1 MLLAKIQVR
10 WKYLENKM
18 GPRQPPQLQDV
29 PSRKWVFAA
38 QPVGLG
44 RLLRTEALLPAQSR
58 GPQSLQRLRGL
69 RPAFLLARAFAQ
81 PVGLGRLLRTEAPLP
96 AQRRVLQCLQLL
108 RGFRS
113 AFLLARAFAQPVGL
127 DQSLRTE
134 APLPAQRRV
143 LQCLQLLR
151 QLNRLSPQGPAQSP
165 SVPCDPLPR
174 FDKLGLVRL
183 SLSNPPNYQKRGA
196 IALNA
201 RPSAAS
207 KASTPLIVTK
217 PGGAQR
223 KNHYP
228 KQCPFPRAMWWVC

>member
-29 PSRKWVFAA
+29 PSRKWVFAG

-58 GPQSLQRLRGL
+58 VPQPLQLPRRLR
-69 RPAFLLARAFAQ
+69 PPFLLARALAQ
-81 PVGLGRLLRTEAPLP
+81 PVALGRLLRTEALLP
-96 AQRRVLQCLQLL
+96 AQRRVLQ
-108 RGFRS
+108 S
-113 AFLLARAFAQPVGL
+113 
-127 DQSLRTE
+127 
-134 APLPAQRRV
+134 
-143 LQCLQLLR
+143 LQLLR
-151 QLNRLSPQGPAQSP
+151 QLNRLSPQGPARSP
-165 SVPCDPLPR
+165 AVPCDPLPR

-228 KQCPFPRAMWWVC
+228 KQRPFPRAMWWVC

>member
-18 GPRQPPQLQDV
+18 GPLHSPQLQDV
-29 PSRKWVFAA
+29 PSRKSGVAR
-38 QPVGLG
+38 QPVGLD
-44 RLLRTEALLPAQSR
+44 RLRRTEALLPAQSR
-58 GPQSLQRLRGL
+58 VPQS
-69 RPAFLLARAFAQ
+69 
-81 PVGLGRLLRTEAPLP
+81 
-96 AQRRVLQCLQLL
+96 
-108 RGFRS
+108 
-113 AFLLARAFAQPVGL
+113 
-127 DQSLRTE
+127 
-134 APLPAQRRV
+134 
-143 LQCLQLLR
+143 LQLLR

-165 SVPCDPLPR
+165 AVPCDPLPR

-183 SLSNPPNYQKRGA
+183 SLSNPSNYQKRGA

-228 KQCPFPRAMWWVC
+228 KQRPFPRAMWWVC

>member
-1 MLLAKIQVR
+1 
-10 WKYLENKM
+10 M

-29 PSRKWVFAA
+29 PSRKWVFAG

-58 GPQSLQRLRGL
+58 VPQSLQRPRGL

-108 RGFRS
+108 R
-113 AFLLARAFAQPVGL
+113 
-127 DQSLRTE
+127 
-134 APLPAQRRV
+134 
-143 LQCLQLLR
+143 
-151 QLNRLSPQGPAQSP
+151 QLNRLSPQGPARSP
-165 SVPCDPLPR
+165 AVPCDPLPR

-228 KQCPFPRAMWWVC
+228 KQRPFPRAMWWVC

>member
-38 QPVGLG
+38 QPVGFG

-58 GPQSLQRLRGL
+58 VPQSLQRLRGL

-81 PVGLGRLLRTEAPLP
+81 PVGL
-96 AQRRVLQCLQLL
+96 
-108 RGFRS
+108 
-113 AFLLARAFAQPVGL
+113 
-127 DQSLRTE
+127 DQSLRTQ

-151 QLNRLSPQGPAQSP
+151 QLNRPSPQGPAQSP
-165 SVPCDPLPR
+165 AVPCDPLPR
-174 FDKLGLVRL
+174 LDKLGLVRL
-183 SLSNPPNYQKRGA
+183 SLSNRSNY
-196 IALNA
+196 
-201 RPSAAS
+201 
-207 KASTPLIVTK
+207 
-217 PGGAQR
+217 
-223 KNHYP
+223 
-228 KQCPFPRAMWWVC
+228 